1 MNQTEVLLE
10 FLRAGVLDRSPNI
23 QHIESIDWERLLV
36 QSGKQGVIAWVWDG
50 ICKLPIS
57 QQPPRQQRIN
67 WGLSAQEIWSNY
79 QKHSEVLNTMIAL
92 CNDNNIRLLLLKGI
106 GLSRLYPK
114 PQSRPCGDIDIY
126 LFDDY
131 YKGNRVFTGHDVER
145 IDKHAT
151 FVFNNLLVENHYYF
165 LEPNTRQMRSINRY
179 LESTLN
185 DVCLTE
191 GGYYTFSTIADFVFL
206 TMHTLKHFRE
216 TKMVQYRNV
225 MDFGMFLYRNSGK
238 LQPSLCLDVLSS
250 LNLVKGCEL
259 LVYLSEK
266 ILGIDLKEYHFHKI
280 PKDDVE
286 QIKATY
292 LIENGDI
299 EEKRSRSDLKKQYRC
314 VWRYVPRYL
323 SYYVIAKARLS
334 LIIRSL
340 FRIPA
345 SMSIAPWFYQQII
358 HKNN

>member
-36 QSGKQGVIAWVWDG
+36 QSGKQGVIGWVWDG

-79 QKHSEVLNTMIAL
+79 QKHCEVLKTMITL
-92 CNDNNIRLLLLKGI
+92 CNENNIRLLLLKGI
-106 GLSRLYPK
+106 GLSKLYPK

-131 YKGNRVFTGHDVER
+131 YKGNKVFTGHDVER

-151 FVFNNLLVENHYYF
+151 FVFNNVLVENHYYF

-191 GGYYTFSTIADFVFL
+191 GGYYTFSSIADFVFL

-225 MDFGMFLYRNSGK
+225 MDFGEMLI
-238 LQPSLCLDVLSS
+238 
-250 LNLVKGCEL
+250 
-259 LVYLSEK
+259 YLSEK
-266 ILGIDLKEYHFHKI
+266 ILGIDLKEYYFHQI
-280 PKDDVE
+280 PIDDVE
-286 QIKATY
+286 QIRDAY
-292 LIENGDI
+292 LFENEDI
-299 EEKRSRSDLKKQYRC
+299 EVGGGGFNLKKQYRC

-323 SYYVIAKARLS
+323 SYYMIIKAKLS
-334 LIIRSL
+334 LIIRIM

-345 SMSIAPWFYQQII
+345 SMSIASWFYQQVI
-358 HKNN
+358 HK